1 MRDRIF
7 AKAVVVILVTLFVSV
22 SFSTA
27 LSTMKQET
35 TTPLDGGSRG
45 WYWKPAYPNYAPN
58 GVADFDQQQDT
69 WKVIEP
75 GPNGVINSN
84 PAGDDFLNVTENR
97 IVPGQ
102 DCHLQT
108 APAGDDLAVWA
119 FCGPT
124 AVADCLWWY
133 DSKYSDPTGTPG
145 DGKDNFPLVANY
157 GAGDDHAAGNVPL
170 LIEKLARAMKTNTKG
185 TTYITDMNSS
195 IHQWFVDTGLTNHF
209 TVNTTNYVT
218 FPYVEDQIEN
228 SQNVIL
234 LVGAYHQNTTKTID
248 QQQPVLQYNDNLQ
261 PINWWDYQSFV
272 PSVNRLDAI
281 QVCLVSNGGPGSQCD
296 VQVTVYN
303 AQAISLG
310 TCILNPGYLPAATW
324 IQFHFIPFI
333 PLTPGSVYYF
343 DVREVPFPDQYHYE
357 WYYAQST
364 FPADPYP
371 LGQGWKDGVPIPA
384 PNNFDWTF
392 KTEYYGGHRVAG
404 HFLTCAGVDSDNLKI
419 AVSDPINDVQNPT
432 ANHTS
437 HNNAQNVSHDI
448 YNVTIGAPYPNVPYH
463 WYLNDYPDAGNAT
476 IVEQAVVVCSSN
488 TNPNTPA
495 TPSGTILGTPGT
507 VYTYTSSATDPD
519 GDQLYYL
526 FDWGDG
532 SNSSWV
538 GPYASGATA
547 SANHS
552 WSSSGTY
559 LVKVK
564 VKDFMQ
570 AQSGWSN
577 TLSVTIN
584 LAPNTPAK
592 PSGTT
597 LGSPNVVYTYTSSTT
612 DPEGNQV
619 YYLFDWGDGSNS
631 SWVGPYASGATASA
645 NHSWSAG
652 GTNQVK
658 VKAKDTWQMQSSWSD
673 PLSVVINTAPNKPTK
688 PSGPTSGVPNTLY
701 TYTTSATDPEGDL
714 VYFQWNWGDGNISTW
729 LGPYGSGVTASAS
742 HSWSAKGTYQ
752 VTVKAKDANTEGAVS
767 DPLSVSIN
775 TPPNK
780 PAKPSGTLNGK
791 INVEYSYT
799 SSTTDPDSDQVSYL
813 FDWGDGTNSSWLGP
827 YASGAIVTAKHTW
840 TVKGSYSIKVKAK
853 DTSGAVSD
861 WSDSLG
867 VSMPANQNALR
878 STLLYFLEWLL
889 HQFPLLEKLLAALG
903 FL

>member
-1 MRDRIF
+1 MRDRCF
-7 AKAVVVILVTLFVSV
+7 SKAVVVILVTLFVSV

-35 TTPLDGGSRG
+35 TTPLDGGNRG
-45 WYWKPAYPNYAPN
+45 WYWKSTYPNYAPN
-58 GVADFDQQQDT
+58 GVPDFDQQQDT
-69 WKVIEP
+69 WKAIEP

-195 IHQWFVDTGLTNHF
+195 IHQWFVDTSLTNHF

-218 FPYVEDQIEN
+218 FPYVEGQIEN
-228 SQNVIL
+228 CQNVIL
-234 LVGAYHQNTTKTID
+234 LVGAYHQNATKNID
-248 QQQPVLQYNDNLQ
+248 QLQPNLQAADNLN
-261 PINWWDYQSFV
+261 PFNWCDYQSFT
-272 PSVNRLDAI
+272 PTVNRLDAI
-281 QVCLVSNGGPGSQCD
+281 QICLVDNGPPCD
-296 VQVTVYN
+296 VKITVYN
-303 AQAISLG
+303 AGGVALG
-310 TCILNPGYLPAATW
+310 SSTLNPGPLGFVSTW
-324 IQFHFIPFI
+324 IQFHFTPYI
-333 PLTPGSVYYF
+333 PLTPNNLYYF
-343 DVREVPFPDQYHYE
+343 DVREVPYPDMLHYE
-357 WYYAQST
+357 WFYAYGN
-364 FPADPYP
+364 PYP
-371 LGQGWKDGVPIPA
+371 NGQAWKDNVTFSA
-384 PNNFDWTF
+384 DWTF
-392 KTEYYGGHRVAG
+392 KTEYYGGHRVTG

-432 ANHTS
+432 ANHTK
-437 HNNAQNVSHDI
+437 HNDAQYVSHDT
-448 YNVTIGAPYPNVPYH
+448 YNVTIGSPYPNVPYK
-463 WYLNDYPDAGNAT
+463 WYLTDYPDAGNAT
-476 IVEQAVVVCSSN
+476 IVEQAVVVCASN
-488 TNPNTPA
+488 TNPNTPS
-495 TPSGTILGTPGT
+495 TPSGTTLGTPGT
-507 VYTYTSSATDPD
+507 VYTYTSSATDPN

-532 SNSSWV
+532 TNSSWV

-547 SANHS
+547 SADHS

-559 LVKVK
+559 SVKVK

-570 AQSGWSN
+570 AQSAWSN

-584 LAPNTPAK
+584 QPPNTPAK

-597 LGSPNVVYTYTSSTT
+597 TGSPNVVYTYSSSTT

-631 SWVGPYASGATASA
+631 SWIGPYNSGTTASA

-652 GTNQVK
+652 GTYQVK
-658 VKAKDTWQMQSSWSD
+658 VKAKDTWQMQSGWSD
-673 PLSVVINTAPNKPTK
+673 ALSVLINTPPNKPTK
-688 PSGPTSGVPNTLY
+688 PSGPTTGVPNTSY

-714 VYFQWNWGDGNISTW
+714 VYFQWNWGDGNISAW

-752 VTVKAKDANTEGAVS
+752 VTVKAKDASSESAVS

-780 PAKPSGTLNGK
+780 PAKPSGTMNGK
-791 INVEYSYT
+791 INIEYSYT
-799 SSTTDPDSDQVSYL
+799 SSTTDPDGDQVSYL

-827 YASGAIVTAKHTW
+827 YASGATVTAKHTW
-840 TVKGSYSIKVKAK
+840 TVQGSYQIKVKAK

-861 WSDSLG
+861 WSDPLG
-867 VSMPANQNALR
+867 VSMPLNLNAPLR
-878 STLLYFLEWLL
+878 SALLYILQWLL
-889 HQFPLLEKLLAALG
+889 QRFPFLEKLLESLVH
-903 FL
+903 L